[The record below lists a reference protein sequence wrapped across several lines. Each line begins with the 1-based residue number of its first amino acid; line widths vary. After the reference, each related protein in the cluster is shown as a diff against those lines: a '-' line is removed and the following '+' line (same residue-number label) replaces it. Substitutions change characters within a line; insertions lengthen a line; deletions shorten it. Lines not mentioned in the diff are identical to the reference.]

1 MEGRRN
7 YRDAEEM
14 VQALS
19 EFDKNPNTSMVD
31 VAKNHSVGYHAL
43 YRRIRGEV
51 DAKAS
56 SGKVQGLTNSE
67 RKGLRDFL
75 LEMADL
81 GLGYT
86 RKDLKEAVMYLP
98 CSG

>member
-51 DAKAS
+51 DAKAP
-56 SGKVQGLTNSE
+56 SGKVPTPKGKACGISSWKWPTLASVTQGCH
-67 RKGLRDFL
+67 
-75 LEMADL
+75 
-81 GLGYT
+81 
-86 RKDLKEAVMYLP
+86 VP